1 MAAGPLR
8 AQDGQRP
15 PVGTPWNARVLY
27 VVDGDSLWVRPEG
40 GGFRARL
47 RLEGIDA
54 PEICQDQGPESRAAL
69 QDLALG
75 RRVRVTVRTYD
86 RYGRAIASVVRL
98 DGEVDLARRMGWP
111 AVTPGTRPTAG
122 TRASIPRSRRSPV
135 GPDSGCLP
143 RPLRCRRP
151 IFGAAMDPARCRC
164 AEGLPRTR
172 PNGCVCLKTRAKS
185 SYERHSALEV
195 SYRWGQSFVEQQP

>member
-1 MAAGPLR
+1 MSHGRLLQARRIWGALALAALAMAAGPLR
-8 AQDGQRP
+8 AQDGQRSSL
-15 PVGTPWNARVLY
+15 GTPWNARVLY

-98 DGEVDLARRMGWP
+98 DGEVDLARRM
-111 AVTPGTRPTAG
+111 VAG
-122 TRASIPRSRRSPV
+122 GHAWNET
-135 GPDSGCLP
+135 
-143 RPLRCRRP
+143 
-151 IFGAAMDPARCRC
+151 
-164 AEGLPRTR
+164 
-172 PNGCVCLKTRAKS
+172 
-185 SYERHSALEV
+185 
-195 SYRWGQSFVEQQP
+195 YRWHQGLYSQEQEVARRAGLGLFAKAAPLPPANFRRRHGPCALPVR

>member
-1 MAAGPLR
+1 MSHGRFLRARRIWGALALAALAMAAGPLR

-40 GGFRARL
+40 GGVRARL

-54 PEICQDQGPESRAAL
+54 PEICQDQGPEARAAL
-69 QDLALG
+69 QALALG

-98 DGEVDLARRMGWP
+98 DGEVDLAGRMVASGQAWNETFRWHQGLYPQEQEAARKARLGLFAARDPEPPADFRRRQGSC
-111 AVTPGTRPTAG
+111 AR
-122 TRASIPRSRRSPV
+122 
-135 GPDSGCLP
+135 
-143 RPLRCRRP
+143 
-151 IFGAAMDPARCRC
+151 PAR
-164 AEGLPRTR
+164 
-172 PNGCVCLKTRAKS
+172 
-185 SYERHSALEV
+185 
-195 SYRWGQSFVEQQP
+195 

>member
-1 MAAGPLR
+1 MSHGRFLRARRIWGALALAALAMAAGPLR

-40 GGFRARL
+40 GGVRARL

-54 PEICQDQGPESRAAL
+54 PEICQDQGPEARAAL
-69 QDLALG
+69 QALALG

-98 DGEVDLARRMGWP
+98 DGEVDLAGRMVAGGQAWNETFRWYLGLYPQEQEAARMARLGLFAARDPEPPADFRRRHGSC
-111 AVTPGTRPTAG
+111 AR
-122 TRASIPRSRRSPV
+122 
-135 GPDSGCLP
+135 
-143 RPLRCRRP
+143 
-151 IFGAAMDPARCRC
+151 PAR
-164 AEGLPRTR
+164 
-172 PNGCVCLKTRAKS
+172 
-185 SYERHSALEV
+185 
-195 SYRWGQSFVEQQP
+195 